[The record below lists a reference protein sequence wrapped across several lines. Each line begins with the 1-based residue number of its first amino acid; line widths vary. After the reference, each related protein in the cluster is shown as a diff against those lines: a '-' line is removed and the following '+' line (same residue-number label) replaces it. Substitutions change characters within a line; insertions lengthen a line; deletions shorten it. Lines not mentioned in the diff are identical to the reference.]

1 MNDIVAV
8 ADVHEGINFGFNLD
22 VETGIS
28 ERALDIHRN
37 LVRAA
42 KFAIENRSKLFVIVG
57 DLFDRTHI
65 APAYREMIRKD
76 VIEPLGK
83 KNILIWI
90 LAGNHDQPHS
100 SKKGTSI
107 DDFRGY
113 PHVNVYR
120 EPSAEEIVIDSKKVR
135 CIIMPYMHPDNIAL
149 MVKNKLG
156 KEVPPEQVFTTGQEL
171 IKNWLKEKS
180 EIDADYTILFAHYY
194 VVGAKIRE
202 TSCPE
207 VLPGEFSFTKDM
219 IPDNLDIAVFGHI
232 HLHQSMGK
240 IGKTEIVY
248 PGAVE
253 RIDWGEREDP
263 KGFISL
269 SVKEKSW
276 GFVKLP
282 VRDMMKINVEV
293 MPDEEPNE
301 KILRSIGD
309 VAGKMVRLEVTLP
322 EGLRTK
328 VSEDKINE
336 KLKNTFYYDI
346 RWVEKKG
353 EKIGLIS
360 FTTNPYDLLREF
372 VELNYM
378 KHPRKDELLNEGSNI
393 LKEVLE

>member
-42 KFAIENRSKLFVIVG
+42 KFAIENMSKLFVIVG

-83 KNILIWI
+83 KNIKIWI

-113 PHVNVYR
+113 PHVSVYR
-120 EPSAEEIVIDSKKVR
+120 EPSVEEIVIDNKKVR
-135 CIIMPYMHPDNIAL
+135 CIIMPYMHPDSIAL
-149 MVKNKLG
+149 MVKEKIG
-156 KEVPPEQVFTTGQEL
+156 KDIPPEQVFTAGQKL

-180 EIDADYTILFAHYY
+180 VQDADYTILFAHYY

-372 VELNYM
+372 IGLNYA

>member
-8 ADVHEGINFGFNLD
+8 ADVHEGINFGFNMD

-28 ERALDIHRN
+28 ERALDIHKN
-37 LVRAA
+37 LVKAA

-65 APAYREMIRKD
+65 APVYREMIRKD

-83 KNILIWI
+83 KNVNVWI

-113 PHVNVYR
+113 PHVSVYR
-120 EPSAEEIVIDSKKVR
+120 EPSVEEIVIDDKKVR
-135 CIIMPYMHPDNIAL
+135 CIIMPYMHPDRIAL
-149 MVKNKLG
+149 MVKEKIG
-156 KEVPPEQVFTTGQEL
+156 KDIPPEQMFTAGQKL

-180 EIDADYTILFAHYY
+180 NPDADYKTLFAHYY
-194 VVGAKIRE
+194 VEGAKIRE
-202 TSCPE
+202 TSYPE
-207 VLPGEFSFTKDM
+207 ILPGEFSFTRDM

-240 IGKTEIVY
+240 IGSTEIVY
-248 PGAVE
+248 TGAVE

-269 SVKEKSW
+269 SVKEKKW
-276 GFVKLP
+276 DFVKLP
-282 VRDMMKINVEV
+282 VRDMIKISVDIK
-293 MPDEEPNE
+293 PDEEPNE
-301 KILRSIGD
+301 RILKSIPD
-309 VAGKMVRLEVTLP
+309 VSGKMMRLEITLP
-322 EGLRTK
+322 EGFRAR
-328 VSEDKINE
+328 VSDDKINE
-336 KLKNTFYYDI
+336 KLKNAFYYDL
-346 RWVEKKG
+346 RWVETTK
-353 EKIGLIS
+353 EKIGLVS
-360 FTTNPYDLLREF
+360 FTTNPYELLKEY
-372 VELNYM
+372 VELNYADDS
-378 KHPRKDELLNEGSNI
+378 RKDEILTEGNDI

>member
-1 MNDIVAV
+1 MNDVIAV

-37 LVRAA
+37 FVKAA
-42 KFAIENRSKLFVIVG
+42 NFAIENRSKLFVIVG

-65 APAYREMIRKD
+65 SPTYREMIRKD

-83 KNILIWI
+83 NNIGVWI

-120 EPSAEEIVIDSKKVR
+120 EPSVEEIVIDDKRVR
-135 CIIMPYMHPDNIAL
+135 CIIMPYMHPDSIAL

-156 KEVPPEQVFTTGQEL
+156 KEVPPEHVFTAGQKL

-180 EIDADYTILFAHYY
+180 VQNADYKVLFAHYY
-194 VVGAKIRE
+194 VEGAKIRE

-219 IPDNLDIAVFGHI
+219 IPDALDVAVFGHI

-240 IGKTEIVY
+240 VGNTEIIY

-253 RIDWGEREDP
+253 RIDWGERNDA
-263 KGFISL
+263 KGFVSL
-269 SVKEKSW
+269 SIKERSW
-276 GFVKLP
+276 DFIELP
-282 VRDMMKINVEV
+282 VRDMLKINVDV
-293 MPDEEPNE
+293 MSDEEPNK
-301 KILRSIGD
+301 KILKSIGD
-309 VAGKMVRLEVTLP
+309 TAGKMVRLEVTLP
-322 EGLRTK
+322 EGFRTK

-336 KLKNTFYYDI
+336 KLKNAFYYDI

-372 VELNYM
+372 IELNYA
-378 KHPRKDELLNEGSNI
+378 KNPRKNELLNEGNNI
-393 LKEVLE
+393 LRGVLE

>member
-372 VELNYM
+372 IGLNYA

>member
-83 KNILIWI
+83 KNIKIWI

-113 PHVNVYR
+113 PHVSVYR
-120 EPSAEEIVIDSKKVR
+120 EPSVEEIVIDNKKVR
-135 CIIMPYMHPDNIAL
+135 CIIMPYMHPDSIAL

-156 KEVPPEQVFTTGQEL
+156 KDIPPEQMFTTGQKL

-194 VVGAKIRE
+194 VEGAKIRE

-207 VLPGEFSFTKDM
+207 VLPGEFSFTRDM

-240 IGKTEIVY
+240 TGNTEIVY

-253 RIDWGEREDP
+253 RIDWGERNDP

-269 SVKEKSW
+269 SIKERSW
-276 GFVKLP
+276 GFIELP

-301 KILRSIGD
+301 KILKSIGD
-309 VAGKMVRLEVTLP
+309 TAGKMIRLEVTLP
-322 EGLRTK
+322 EGFRTK

-336 KLKNTFYYDI
+336 KLKNAFYYDI

-372 VELNYM
+372 IELNYA
-378 KHPRKDELLNEGSNI
+378 KNPRKDELLNEGSNI

>member
-83 KNILIWI
+83 KNIKIWI

-113 PHVNVYR
+113 PHVSVYR
-120 EPSAEEIVIDSKKVR
+120 EPSVEEIVIDNKKVR
-135 CIIMPYMHPDNIAL
+135 CLIMPYMHPDNVAL
-149 MVKNKLG
+149 MVKERLG
-156 KEVPPEQVFTTGQEL
+156 KDIPHEQMFTTGQGL
-171 IKNWLKEKS
+171 IKDWLAKKS
-180 EIDADYTILFAHYY
+180 EPEADYKILFAHYY

-372 VELNYM
+372 IGLNYA

>member
-28 ERALDIHRN
+28 ERALDIHKN

-42 KFAIENRSKLFVIVG
+42 KFAIENRSKLFVIAG

-83 KNILIWI
+83 NNVNVWI

-113 PHVNVYR
+113 PHVSVYR
-120 EPSAEEIVIDSKKVR
+120 EPSVEEIVIDDKKVR
-135 CIIMPYMHPDNIAL
+135 CIIMPYMHPDSIAL
-149 MVKNKLG
+149 MVKEKIG
-156 KEVPPEQVFTTGQEL
+156 KAVPPEQMFTTGQKL

-194 VVGAKIRE
+194 VEGAKIRE

-207 VLPGEFSFTKDM
+207 VLPGEFSFTRDM

-240 IGKTEIVY
+240 IGETEIVY

-322 EGLRTK
+322 EGFRTK

-372 VELNYM
+372 IGLNYA

>member
-28 ERALDIHRN
+28 ERALDIHGN
-37 LVRAA
+37 LVKAA
-42 KFAIENRSKLFVIVG
+42 KFAIENRSKLFVIAG

-83 KNILIWI
+83 NNVNIWI

-113 PHVNVYR
+113 PHVSVYR
-120 EPSAEEIVIDSKKVR
+120 EPSVEEIVIDDKKVR

-149 MVKNKLG
+149 MVKEKIG
-156 KEVPPEQVFTTGQEL
+156 KAVPPEQVFTTGQKL

-180 EIDADYTILFAHYY
+180 VQDADYKVLFAHYY
-194 VVGAKIRE
+194 VEGAKIRE

-207 VLPGEFSFTKDM
+207 VLPGEFSFTRDM

-322 EGLRTK
+322 EGFRTK

-372 VELNYM
+372 IGLNYA

>member
-28 ERALDIHRN
+28 ERALDIHGN
-37 LVRAA
+37 LVKAA
-42 KFAIENRSKLFVIVG
+42 NFAIENRSKLFVIVG

-65 APAYREMIRKD
+65 SPTYREMIRKD

-83 KNILIWI
+83 NNVDVWI

-107 DDFRGY
+107 DDFIGY
-113 PHVNVYR
+113 PHVDVYR
-120 EPSAEEIVIDSKKVR
+120 EPCVEEIVIDSKKVR
-135 CIIMPYMHPDNIAL
+135 CIIMPYMHPDSIAL
-149 MVKNKLG
+149 MVKKKLG
-156 KEVPPEQVFTTGQEL
+156 KDIPPEQMFATGQKL

-180 EIDADYTILFAHYY
+180 VQDADYTILFAHYY
-194 VVGAKIRE
+194 VEGAKIRE

-207 VLPGEFSFTKDM
+207 VLPNEFSFTKDM
-219 IPDNLDIAVFGHI
+219 IPDNLDVAIFGHI

-240 IGKTEIVY
+240 VGNTEIVY

-253 RIDWGEREDP
+253 RIDWGERNDA

-269 SVKEKSW
+269 SVKERSW
-276 GFVKLP
+276 NFIELP
-282 VRDMMKINVEV
+282 VRDMMKINVDV

-301 KILRSIGD
+301 KILGSVGD
-309 VAGKMVRLEVTLP
+309 TAGKMIRLEVTLP
-322 EGLRTK
+322 EGFRAR

-336 KLKNTFYYDI
+336 KLKNAFYYEL

-372 VELNYM
+372 IGLNYM
-378 KHPRKDELLNEGSNI
+378 KHPRKDELLSEGSNI

>member
-42 KFAIENRSKLFVIVG
+42 KFAIENRSKLFVIAG

-83 KNILIWI
+83 KNIKIWI

-113 PHVNVYR
+113 PHVSVYR
-120 EPSAEEIVIDSKKVR
+120 EPSVEEIVIDNKKVR
-135 CIIMPYMHPDNIAL
+135 CIIMPYMHPDSIAL

-156 KEVPPEQVFTTGQEL
+156 KDIPPEQMFTTGQKL

-194 VVGAKIRE
+194 VEGAKIRE

-240 IGKTEIVY
+240 VGSTEIVY

-253 RIDWGEREDP
+253 RIDWGERNDP

-269 SVKEKSW
+269 SIKERSW
-276 GFVKLP
+276 DFIELP

-301 KILRSIGD
+301 KILKSIGD
-309 VAGKMVRLEVTLP
+309 TAGKMIRLEVTLP
-322 EGLRTK
+322 EGFRTK

-336 KLKNTFYYDI
+336 KLKNAFYYDI

-372 VELNYM
+372 IELNYA
-378 KHPRKDELLNEGSNI
+378 KNPRKDELLNEGSNI